1 MEEEEQEQEEEESGI
16 LGDGF
21 SAYFPSFAKN
31 LLRVKVENVPFGC
44 FDSECCCSVLN
55 VTVLSLMPCHMS
67 NMMLENFLLKEKPM
81 FDLKNLF
88 KVILIRQAGTILQSI
103 HIHAEIL

>member
-55 VTVLSLMPCHMS
+55 VAVLSLPYVKFDVGKFPFKRKAHV
-67 NMMLENFLLKEKPM
+67 LL
-81 FDLKNLF
+81 D
-88 KVILIRQAGTILQSI
+88 RQAEFSKYSYSC
-103 HIHAEIL
+103 